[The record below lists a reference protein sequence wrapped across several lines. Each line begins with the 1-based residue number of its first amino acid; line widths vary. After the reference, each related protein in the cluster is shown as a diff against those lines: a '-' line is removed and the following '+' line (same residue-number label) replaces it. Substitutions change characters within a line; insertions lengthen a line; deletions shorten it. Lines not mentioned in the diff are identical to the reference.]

1 MPKFTPKSESR
12 LSTVQ
17 QALDAQAVTGA
28 LLAANAN
35 VLRLPD
41 HLGLCLDVSRSMQPL
56 VPVVVSAYNSL
67 LAAFPQSSIT
77 QVRFGSQV
85 SIPVRNSPSGAL
97 LPMTQGEYELS
108 GQTSLLDGFG
118 DCIKEVSA
126 VYDPPPRLAKPRVLI
141 ALLTDGAEN
150 ASHRF
155 TADDIRLMV
164 GYRRVTC
171 NWQFIY
177 LCAGGTDYGLRLG
190 IPATHIASFNDPDS
204 LERLLERLQAAI
216 NAYTL
221 GDRNFIR
228 FLKEKNCP

>member
-17 QALDAQAVTGA
+17 QALDAR
-28 LLAANAN
+28 AAAGL
-35 VLRLPD
+35 VAAESSILRLPD
-41 HLGLCLDVSRSMQPL
+41 HLGLCLDISGSMAPL
-56 VPVVVSAYNSL
+56 VPSVVKAYNSL
-67 LAAFPQSSIT
+67 LTAFPGSNIT
-77 QVRFGSQV
+77 RVMFGSNV
-85 SIPVRNSPSGAL
+85 AVPVRNSPAGAL

-118 DCIKEVSA
+118 DCIKEVGA

-177 LCAGGTDYGLRLG
+177 LCADGTDYGLRLG

-228 FLKEKNCP
+228 FLKEKN